1 MFIAFLIFL
10 SGNFFEE
17 RILTEMTE
25 KKLIFSSEK
34 KKFHVICV
42 VFKIFSCFFLKKS
55 LVLAWIVLL
64 LPALSLK
71 FVSFQIKFSRE
82 TSFEQHFLEFLNL
95 FLLYLKSGKSFSVSF
110 QLSVQ
115 NSGENC
121 RQKLTEL
128 YNYIFFA
135 DRFVEKTDSPF
146 LNSVILDLSR
156 AAKAPQ
162 NASKLVMS
170 LRDRLKSQKNIRE
183 RAKVM
188 TQSAR
193 TQVFFLIPMYL
204 SLSVFCGINFGFK
217 NNTNLFLLS
226 TALFSLGILWLLQ
239 IGRSFK
245 WRT

>member
-1 MFIAFLIFL
+1 MFIVFLIFL
-10 SGNFFEE
+10 SGNFFEA
-17 RILTEMTE
+17 RILSEME
-25 KKLIFSSEK
+25 ERKLIFSSER
-34 KKFHVICV
+34 KKFHLVCV
-42 VFKIFSCFFLKKS
+42 VFKFFSCFFMKKS
-55 LVLAWIVLL
+55 LILAWFVLL

-82 TSFEQHFLEFLNL
+82 TRFEEHFLEFLNL
-95 FLLYLKSGKSFSVSF
+95 FLLYLKSGRSFSASF

-115 NSGENC
+115 NSQQNH

-128 YNYIFFA
+128 YNHIFFA
-135 DRFVEKTDSPF
+135 DRFVEKTDSQF

-156 AAKAPQ
+156 ALKAPQ
-162 NASKLVMS
+162 NASKLVKS
-170 LRDRLKSQKNIRE
+170 LRDRLRSEKKLRE

-193 TQVFFLIPMYL
+193 TQAFFLTPIFL
-204 SLSVFCGINFGFK
+204 GLTIFCGINFGFK
-217 NNTNLFLLS
+217 NNASMFLLS
-226 TALFSLGILWLLQ
+226 AMLFSLGILWLLQ